1 MDMSRTHIASGTRWE
16 TVVGFSRAV
25 RAGPFVHVSGTTAT
39 SLIAVSG
46 LVDPQMLVEIEAEA
60 VIEERS

>member
-1 MDMSRTHIASGTRWE
+1 MDTSRTHIASGTRWE

-60 VIEERS
+60 VIEDGS